1 MPADTITFRNHH
13 NPSLNNGGEGSV
25 GGLNNYFNYKDSFE
39 PDAVWVRVPQNLT
52 FVNIDDPFEQD
63 QEAETQNDV
72 APGYQQ
78 MATHTLEALSNAATR
93 DSTQLTSSYAVASY
107 PTTSYASSN
116 AAFAYQSP
124 YATRQEAAD
133 VSSAVIDPDLEKA
146 GKGGKGDEEEV
157 ATLLRR
163 FSEEGV

>member
-1 MPADTITFRNHH
+1 
-13 NPSLNNGGEGSV
+13 
-25 GGLNNYFNYKDSFE
+25 
-39 PDAVWVRVPQNLT
+39 
-52 FVNIDDPFEQD
+52 
-63 QEAETQNDV
+63 
-72 APGYQQ
+72 

-93 DSTQLTSSYAVASY
+93 DSIQSSYVPAAAY

-133 VSSAVIDPDLEKA
+133 TVSAAVIDPDLEKA
-146 GKGGKGDEEEV
+146 GKEGTGEEAV

-163 FSEEGV
+163 LSEEGA